1 MILYSSVK
9 RHGHLAQLVESLLDV
24 QVVSGS
30 IPLVSTMKKALLSS
44 DKGAFFSYAFLA
56 EHDAHF
62 VRYAGF
68 ACDARLRRVDGTQRI
83 IYHIA
88 AASLITFLQTG

>member
-30 IPLVSTMKKALLSS
+30 IPLVSTIA
-44 DKGAFFSYAFLA
+44 
-56 EHDAHF
+56 
-62 VRYAGF
+62 AGNF
-68 ACDARLRRVDGTQRI
+68 GFRRVFLSLNNTPAENKVEYRKNTQI
-83 IYHIA
+83 PLNCVFIFGIM
-88 AASLITFLQTG
+88 